1 MLDLNQMYIQE
12 SEMSDPNFKIDKK
25 DQDLTSKFYNK

>member
-12 SEMSDPNFKIDKK
+12 SEMSDANFKINKK